1 MKYTLILHVGMH
13 KTGTSSIQQT
23 LAKFYGQP
31 TKEIVYFNFDG
42 IINHSC
48 IVYPIFLENPYSYRD
63 YGLMNLSFMER
74 HSSIQYLQKTFFTTI
89 KNQRRPISIISGED
103 ISLLSEK
110 ELENLKDFLQN
121 FFHEI
126 KVIAYVREPYSFLSS
141 YFQEIVRG
149 LGYKQFKLYSEW
161 IDYKNIFIKFYNVFG
176 EENVFLFRFDPK
188 RDVVLHFCQIF
199 DIPIEPQQTLR
210 IYEGCTKEAI
220 QILYLYNKSL
230 PDYKQNNI
238 VLGWIPSKDSIKR
251 RLVIRSIVEKI
262 GKIKFRIH
270 KHVLDP
276 IVNEKTNEIEWIEE
290 RLKEP
295 LIKEGELKHFLSKE
309 CVKSEI
315 DLLNIN
321 KETIQELKDK
331 IFEIFGKD
339 DKERIAKILNLLYQV
354 IQVT

>member
-63 YGLMNLSFMER
+63 YELMNLSSMER

-103 ISLLSEK
+103 ISFLSEK
-110 ELENLKDFLQN
+110 ELKNLKNFLQK

-126 KVIAYVREPYSFLSS
+126 KVVAYVREPYSFLSS
-141 YFQEIVRG
+141 CFQEIVRG
-149 LGYKQFKLYSEW
+149 LGYKQFKFYPEW
-161 IDYKNIFIKFYNVFG
+161 IDYKNRFEKFYNVFG
-176 EENVFLFRFDPK
+176 EENVFLFRFDLQK
-188 RDVVLHFCQIF
+188 DMVLHFCQTF
-199 DIPIEPQQTLR
+199 NIPIKPQQTLR

-238 VLGWIPSKDSIKR
+238 ILGWIPSKDSIKK
-251 RLVIRSIVEKI
+251 RLAIRSIVEKI
-262 GKIKFRIH
+262 GKVKFRIH

-276 IVNEKTNEIEWIEE
+276 IINKKTNEIKWIEE
-290 RLKEP
+290 KLKEP
-295 LIKEGELKHFLSKE
+295 LIKEEELKPFLSEE
-309 CVKSEI
+309 CVKSEV
-315 DLLNIN
+315 DLLNIS
-321 KETIQELKDK
+321 KETIKELRDK
-331 IFEIFGKD
+331 IFAIFGKD
-339 DKERIAKILNLLYQV
+339 DKERIVKVLNILYQV
-354 IQVT
+354 I